1 MVAQSW
7 DFPEDWMKTNVM
19 SFSKLINK
27 LSRIDFIEKFVH
39 VTTPEVYGN
48 CLGLVDEKTI
58 KNPSTP
64 YAISRA
70 ASDMIVDCYYKFFK
84 FPFFGTRAANV
95 YGEGQQLYRIIP
107 KTIIKILNKQKLELH
122 GGGTSERNFI
132 HMEDVCS
139 ATYLLMKKG
148 VIGEYYHISGNELIS
163 IRELVTKICDMLN
176 VKFEDSVKIIDDR
189 VGKDLYYKLNSS
201 KINKLGWKD
210 LIKLENGLLKTIKWV
225 KDNYDFL
232 KHEPDEYIHKQ

>member
-1 MVAQSW
+1 MEEELQK
-7 DFPEDWMKTNVM
+7 E
-19 SFSKLINK
+19 
-27 LSRIDFIEKFVH
+27 
-39 VTTPEVYGN
+39 
-48 CLGLVDEKTI
+48 
-58 KNPSTP
+58 
-64 YAISRA
+64 
-70 ASDMIVDCYYKFFK
+70 
-84 FPFFGTRAANV
+84 
-95 YGEGQQLYRIIP
+95 
-107 KTIIKILNKQKLELH
+107 IL
-122 GGGTSERNFI
+122 F
-132 HMEDVCS
+132 MEDVCS

-189 VGKDLYYKLNSS
+189 VGKILYYKLNSS